1 MIAVYKK
8 ELRSYFTGM
17 VGYSAI
23 TMILVMAGIFVKI
36 ICFDNGIPMLEY
48 ALPTVS
54 MILLLAVPIITMS
67 SFAAEKQTKT
77 DQLLYS
83 LPITT
88 SSIVT
93 GKYLAMLTVFA
104 VPTLILSLVPA
115 VLTLYGEVDLFAT
128 YSSMLVFFLLIAAMT
143 AIGMFT
149 SSLTDTPITAAV
161 LGAAV
166 LVAMY
171 YSATLTSVI
180 PTTELASFI
189 AFLVLGALVSLAV
202 YAFVRDFYIA
212 AGVAAVLEIGIA
224 VTYYFK
230 SDLFLGLIQR
240 AVSAFS
246 LFDRFDI
253 AVRSQ
258 VLDVNTVV
266 YYLSVAFLF
275 CFLTVQT
282 VEKRRYN

>member
-1 MIAVYKK
+1 MTAIYKK

-17 VGYSAI
+17 IGYSAI
-23 TMILVMAGIFVKI
+23 AMILVMSGIFVKI
-36 ICFDNGIPMLEY
+36 VCFDNRLPMMQY

-83 LPITT
+83 LPI
-88 SSIVT
+88 SAMQIVC

-104 VPTLILSLVPA
+104 IPTLILGIVP
-115 VLTLYGEVDLFAT
+115 VILTLYGDVSLFPT
-128 YSSMLVFFLLIAAMT
+128 YSALLIFFLLIAAMT
-143 AIGMFT
+143 AISMFMST
-149 SSLTDTPITAAV
+149 LAETPITAAV
-161 LGAAV
+161 MSAAV

-171 YSATLTSVI
+171 YSATLMSVI
-180 PTTELASFI
+180 PTTEIASFI
-189 AFLVLGALVSLAV
+189 AFMVIAAVIALIV
-202 YAFVRDFYIA
+202 YAFVKDFYIA
-212 AGVAAVLEIGIA
+212 AGVAAVLELGIA
-224 VTYYFK
+224 ITYYFN
-230 SDLFLGLIQR
+230 SGLFLGLIQR

-253 AVRSQ
+253 AVRSGM
-258 VLDVNTVV
+258 LDITTVA
-266 YYLSVAFLF
+266 YYLSVSVIFS
-275 CFLTVQT
+275 FLTVQM